1 MAHSIDNKNE
11 LDSYG
16 VWVKR
21 APESEPRKS
30 ESGDNFN
37 FDVDL
42 PDFSDIDS
50 PASEKTQ
57 NDTLAVEDVSIE
69 DFLDNGFSEP
79 PVPDDTL
86 ETLAPT
92 EEAIPDFFGAEE
104 AKIDSAQDFMPAE
117 NEENTVLPELPESLD
132 TAFVQDDATASP
144 EATVT
149 EDVDLSDFGVDFSAD
164 EAPSDTPSPG
174 SAAPVRVQAPRADYD
189 LTVSADD
196 GALPAAQPNAVPD
209 SFDEEAKSLM
219 DSVSAPRTESNDLL
233 RQIVEDL
240 SGLKNEISAL
250 KTEFAELKSR
260 GGTPA
265 TEAQAGGFFSDLD
278 EDETISLSGDE
289 LDNIMSSADFL
300 NNESKVDALAEETKA
315 AEKSAEAVDLSVVP
329 ETPVAE
335 KPAEEF
341 SADNFFTPE
350 SDAIP
355 ELSPEPDT
363 VSEADL
369 EELPEEAELEE
380 LPDAE
385 LDLPEELSIPK
396 VDDILAGTVPSEP
409 VADVQNSP
417 SQTEFPDA
425 ATDDFFQA
433 DTTATDDF
441 FKTESEQPAT
451 PDDFFTADSVAAETS
466 PAEVAFTDAE
476 EPAAKADSAS
486 ASKASGLPANLTEE
500 IKSVLLYMDQLLEDL
515 PEEKIVEFARSE
527 QFATYKKLFADLG
540 LA

>member
-1 MAHSIDNKNE
+1 MATTDNKNE

-104 AKIDSAQDFMPAE
+104 AKIDSVQDFMPAE

-196 GALPAAQPNAVPD
+196 GALPAAQTNAVPD

-355 ELSPEPDT
+355 ELPPEPDT

-441 FKTESEQPAT
+441 FKTDSDAT
-451 PDDFFTADSVAAETS
+451 ATDDFFKEDAVSAEDT

-476 EPAAKADSAS
+476 EPSAKAAPSSGSA
-486 ASKASGLPANLTEE
+486 ASSLPANLTEE

-527 QFATYKKLFADLG
+527 QFATYKKLFTDLG

>member
-1 MAHSIDNKNE
+1 MTNTIDNKNE

-21 APESEPRKS
+21 APESEVQKS
-30 ESGDNFN
+30 GSGDDFN

-50 PASEKTQ
+50 NATENPQ
-57 NDTLAVEDVSIE
+57 HDTLAVEDVSIE

-92 EEAIPDFFGAEE
+92 EDAIPDFFGAEE
-104 AKIDSAQDFMPAE
+104 PKTDPVQRSVPAE
-117 NEENTVLPELPESLD
+117 SGEASILPELPEELD
-132 TAFVQDDATASP
+132 ASFASDNTTP
-144 EATVT
+144 SAEAAVT
-149 EDVDLSDFGVDFSAD
+149 EDVDLSDFGVDFSTD
-164 EAPSDTPSPG
+164 EVPSDTESTG
-174 SAAPVRVQAPRADYD
+174 SAAPARVEAPHIDYD
-189 LTVSADD
+189 LSVSTDD
-196 GALPAAQPNAVPD
+196 GALPSAQSNAVPD

-219 DSVSAPRTESNDLL
+219 DSVSAPQTESNDLL
-233 RQIVEDL
+233 RQIVQDL

-265 TEAQAGGFFSDLD
+265 AETQGGGFFNDLD

-315 AEKSAEAVDLSVVP
+315 PKEKGRAADLSVVP
-329 ETPVAE
+329 ETSAPV
-335 KPAEEF
+335 KPAAEF
-341 SADNFFTPE
+341 SPDDFFMPE

-355 ELSPEPDT
+355 ELPTELDT
-363 VSEADL
+363 VSEAEF
-369 EELPEEAELEE
+369 EELPEEAELEDISDTDAENSEE
-380 LPDAE
+380 LP
-385 LDLPEELSIPK
+385 IPK
-396 VDDILAGTVPSEP
+396 VDDILVDTVPSEP
-409 VADVQNSP
+409 IADVQDSP
-417 SQTEFPDA
+417 A
-425 ATDDFFQA
+425 QA
-433 DTTATDDF
+433 ELPGAGADDF
-441 FKTESEQPAT
+441 FKTDSETHP
-451 PDDFFTADSVAAETS
+451 SKI
-466 PAEVAFTDAE
+466 AFTDAE
-476 EPAAKADSAS
+476 ESAAKAAPAS
-486 ASKASGLPANLTEE
+486 ASKSASSALPANLTEE

-527 QFATYKKLFADLG
+527 QFATYKKLFTDLG
-540 LA
+540 LS

>member
-104 AKIDSAQDFMPAE
+104 PKIDSAQDFMPAE

-196 GALPAAQPNAVPD
+196 GALPAAQTNAVPD

>member
-164 EAPSDTPSPG
+164 EAPSDTPSTG

-417 SQTEFPDA
+417 SQTELPDA

-441 FKTESEQPAT
+441 FKTDSEQPAA

>member
-104 AKIDSAQDFMPAE
+104 AKIDSAQDFMPVE

-417 SQTEFPDA
+417 SQTELPDA

-441 FKTESEQPAT
+441 FKTDSEQPAA
-451 PDDFFTADSVAAETS
+451 PDDFFTTDSVAAETS

>member
-92 EEAIPDFFGAEE
+92 EETIPDFFGAEE

-132 TAFVQDDATASP
+132 TAFVQDDAAASP

-196 GALPAAQPNAVPD
+196 GALPAAQTNAVPD

>member
-50 PASEKTQ
+50 PAPEQTQ
-57 NDTLAVEDVSIE
+57 NDTLAVEEVSIE

-92 EEAIPDFFGAEE
+92 EEAVPDFFGTEE
-104 AKIDSAQDFMPAE
+104 AKIDSAQFSALTE
-117 NEENTVLPELPESLD
+117 NGENTVLPELPESLD
-132 TAFVQDDATASP
+132 AAFAADDAAPTA
-144 EATVT
+144 ETAVT

-164 EAPSDTPSPG
+164 EAPSDTPSSA
-174 SAAPVRVQAPRADYD
+174 SAAPVRVQAPRADYT

-196 GALPAAQPNAVPD
+196 GAHPSVQTNAVPD

-219 DSVSAPRTESNDLL
+219 DSVSAPQPESNDLL

-417 SQTEFPDA
+417 SQTELPDA

-441 FKTESEQPAT
+441 FKTESEQPAA

-527 QFATYKKLFADLG
+527 QFATYKKLFAELG